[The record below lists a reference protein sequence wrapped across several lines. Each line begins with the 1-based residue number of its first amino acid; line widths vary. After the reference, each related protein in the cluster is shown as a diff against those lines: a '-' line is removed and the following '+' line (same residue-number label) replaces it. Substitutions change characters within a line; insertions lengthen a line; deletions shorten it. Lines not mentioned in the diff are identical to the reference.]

1 MLGLTQSPFII
12 EATFKVHFLNYL
24 SNYPEVFENIL
35 NDMYVDYLISGGNTV
50 GKVEFLKQKCEE
62 LIEKRWFQCTKA
74 VPFDRAHPVAVKG
87 IIHQEVPECVNEDG
101 SVESSS

>member
-1 MLGLTQSPFII
+1 MRGLTQSPFII

-62 LIEKRWFQCTKA
+62 LIEKRWFQA
-74 VPFDRAHPVAVKG
+74 PFDRAHPVAVKG